1 MRPIPIYIMLVF
13 LLFGCKNNS
22 TGPEQSLAADRDV
35 LVALYNTTNGAN
47 WTNRTNWLS
56 DSDLSTWHGVTVS
69 NERVIFLDLANNNL
83 MGELPGAL
91 GKLSDLKTLNL
102 SDNQLHGPIPP
113 ELGNLANLTDLYLS
127 RNALSGSIP
136 SELSNLSNLTGLHL
150 DQNTLTGPLPQSLT
164 NLTNLKEFIFQDTEL
179 CAPLNTAFQTWLQGI
194 PFFLG
199 ANCQ

>member
-179 CAPLNTAFQTWLQGI
+179 CAPLNAVFQTWLQGI

>member
-1 MRPIPIYIMLVF
+1 MRPVPIYIMLVPF
-13 LLFGCKNNS
+13 LFSCGNNS

-35 LVALYNTTNGAN
+35 LVALYNATNGAN
-47 WTNRTNWLS
+47 WTNETNWLS

-69 NERVIFLDLANNNL
+69 NERVISLELANNNL

-102 SDNQLHGPIPP
+102 SNNQLHGPIPS
-113 ELGNLANLTDLYLS
+113 ELGNLTNLTDLYLS

-136 SELSNLSNLTGLHL
+136 SELSNLSNLTGLYL
-150 DQNTLTGPLPQSLT
+150 DQNGLTGPLPQNLT

-179 CAPLNTAFQTWLQGI
+179 CAPLSTAFQTWLQGI
-194 PFFLG
+194 PFFAG
-199 ANCQ
+199 DNCQ

>member
-1 MRPIPIYIMLVF
+1 MRPAPIYIMLVPF
-13 LLFGCKNNS
+13 LFSCGNNS

-35 LVALYNTTNGAN
+35 LVALYNATNGAN
-47 WTNRTNWLS
+47 WTNNTNWLS
-56 DSDLSTWHGVTVS
+56 DSELSTWHGITVS
-69 NERVIFLDLANNNL
+69 NERVIALDLANNNL
-83 MGELPGAL
+83 TGELPGAL
-91 GKLSDLKTLNL
+91 GNLSDLKTLNL
-102 SDNQLHGPIPP
+102 SNNQLHGPIPS

-179 CAPLNTAFQTWLQGI
+179 CAPLNAAFQTWLQGI
-194 PFFLG
+194 PFFAG
-199 ANCQ
+199 DNCQ

>member
-1 MRPIPIYIMLVF
+1 MRSFSIYIMLVF

-22 TGPEQSLAADRDV
+22 TGPEQSLAADRDI
-35 LVALYNTTNGAN
+35 LVALYNTTDGAN

-56 DSDLSTWHGVTVS
+56 DSDLSTWHGITIS
-69 NERVIFLDLANNNL
+69 NEQIISLDLANNNL
-83 MGELPGAL
+83 TGELPGVL
-91 GKLSDLKTLNL
+91 GNLSDLKTLNL
-102 SDNQLHGPIPP
+102 SDNQLHGPIPS
-113 ELGNLANLTDLYLS
+113 ELGNLTNLTDLYLS

-179 CAPLNTAFQTWLQGI
+179 CAPLNADFQTWLQGI
-194 PFFLG
+194 PFFAG
-199 ANCQ
+199 DNCQ